1 MYGVY
6 MSKEKIKLFL
16 LEDDTTLNETICD
29 FFISDGYSI
38 ESAYDGL
45 EAQDMLY
52 EKRYDLLLLDV
63 NTPGMNG
70 FEVLKEVRNNGVQ
83 TPAIY
88 ITSLNSIDDLEK
100 GFDSGCDDYIRK
112 PFALKEL
119 LIRVETLLKR
129 EFFHE
134 VKDTIKLTD
143 HIEYN
148 VMNNELIIDNKSI
161 NIGNKESKLLKLFMQ
176 HKGEI
181 ISHESIYD
189 YLWGYDEEPSDT
201 ALRTY
206 IKNLRKV
213 IGKESIESIKKQ
225 GYKFTLKK

>member
-1 MYGVY
+1 

-29 FFISDGYSI
+29 FFISERYSI

-70 FEVLKEVRNNGVQ
+70 FEVLKEVRSNGVQ

-148 VMNNELIIDNKSI
+148 VINNELIIDNKSI